1 MANKELTDKQK
12 LFLDLLF
19 DDEVQGDIQLAKKL
33 AGYSDSTPVSVLLSA
48 LADEIYERTRE
59 YLAANAPKAAMSLAG
74 VLKTPTTPGVQ
85 NALRAAEQ
93 LLDRAG
99 HVKTEKVQVQ
109 TDGGGLFI
117 LPPKD

>member
-1 MANKELTDKQK
+1 MANKELTEKQQ

-19 DDEVQGDIQLAKKL
+19 DDEVQGDISMAMKL
-33 AGYSDSTPVSVLLSA
+33 AGYVNTKPSTVLNA
-48 LADEIYERTRE
+48 LADEIYDRTRE
-59 YLAANAPKAAMSLAG
+59 YIAANAPKAAMSLAG